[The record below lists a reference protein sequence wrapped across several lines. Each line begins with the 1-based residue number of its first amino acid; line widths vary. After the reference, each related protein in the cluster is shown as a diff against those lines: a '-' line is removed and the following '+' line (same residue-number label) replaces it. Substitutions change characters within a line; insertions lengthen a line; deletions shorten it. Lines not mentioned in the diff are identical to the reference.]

1 MKRARRAAGG
11 LSLIELMIAMALS
24 VVMTLALGT
33 FMLQGTRSGR
43 EDINIASMLDE
54 LGYAAALLTSDLEMA
69 GFWAPVHDPSVIELD
84 GTLTLG
90 GTDCG
95 AANWYRTLTAL
106 ELLDNNT
113 GASGGRPMTAWSC
126 LDAGDVMPG
135 TDIVAIKRVMGRVA
149 GTDTVTSGMQPGLI
163 YLRTHDKVGRLY
175 LHGGTPGAVD
185 TPYRNWQYAPAVY
198 YVQRWSVSSDESP
211 MIPSLCR
218 MVLRVNDDGDPEF
231 TRECVARGVENLQLE
246 IGVDSDEDGAANYF
260 TPTPAATD
268 LNRASSARLYLQVRS
283 TRPDFHYTNE
293 KTYQI
298 GNSVNPYTP
307 SGDDS
312 HYYRK
317 TLSTEVALRNP
328 RALQGVAV
336 Q

>member
-211 MIPSLCR
+211 MIPSLH
-218 MVLRVNDDGDPEF
+218 
-231 TRECVARGVENLQLE
+231 
-246 IGVDSDEDGAANYF
+246 GAARQRRWRSRVHARVRGARRRE
-260 TPTPAATD
+260 PAARDRRRQRRGRRRQLFHADAGGHGSQPRQQRAPVPAGAQHAAGFPLHQRED
-268 LNRASSARLYLQVRS
+268 L
-283 TRPDFHYTNE
+283 PDRQQRESLH
-293 KTYQI
+293 
-298 GNSVNPYTP
+298 
-307 SGDDS
+307 
-312 HYYRK
+312 
-317 TLSTEVALRNP
+317 ALR
-328 RALQGVAV
+328 
-336 Q
+336 